1 MTRRRGGRS
10 NRGATAVELAILLS
24 SLFLLAIAFGV
35 FDFAL
40 LFQRAAVVQD
50 CAANGAAAGV
60 ALGPSATEA
69 ARDSAIRAV
78 VDEIASPAGVAPIQ
92 KLSPLPTVASSS
104 GTDEQGF
111 PYLEVTVTY
120 TPDGSVGA
128 IWSTG
133 ATPISRKV
141 RLMMPPQ

>member
-1 MTRRRGGRS
+1 MTRGRRRS
-10 NRGATAVELAILLS
+10 NRGVAAVELAILLS
-24 SLFLLAIAFGV
+24 GLCLALIAFGV

-60 ALGPSATEA
+60 ALGPSATKA
-69 ARDSAIRAV
+69 ARDSAIQAA

-92 KLSPLPTVASSS
+92 KLSPPPTVVSSS
-104 GTDEQGF
+104 GPDEQGF
-111 PYLEVTVTY
+111 PCLEVTVTY
-120 TPDGSVGA
+120 TPDGSVGG

-133 ATPISRKV
+133 ATTPILRKV
-141 RLMMPPQ
+141 RLMFPPQ